1 MKGTTSSG
9 FEFEANEN
17 VLTDW
22 HFTKTV
28 ATLEK
33 GDDVSKMCA
42 TVELVSM
49 LLGDAGEA
57 ALCEHVKE
65 LDGVVPSNKV
75 MKEAGEILTIMRD
88 KLKNS

>member
-22 HFTKTV
+22 YFTKTV

-49 LLGDAGEA
+49 LLGDSGEA